1 MKRQTLLTI
10 VLMAL
15 IAISSVSVAHLQS
28 RKTPNFSFSDL
39 TGKQLS
45 LASTRGK
52 VVLVDQW
59 ATWCGPCKK
68 EIPNFAELQKKYPD
82 KLVVIGISYDDDQST
97 LSDFLRKDPVGQKI
111 NYPIVFGTGLKQQ
124 PFGNP
129 EGLPTLFVI
138 DKKGTLRQ
146 QHEGYISPNEL
157 NSLVE
162 KLIAEN

>member
-1 MKRQTLLTI
+1 M
-10 VLMAL
+10 M
-15 IAISSVSVAHLQS
+15 SVPVAYLQS
-28 RKTPNFSFSDL
+28 KKAPNFSFSDL
-39 TGKQLS
+39 AGKQHS
-45 LASTRGK
+45 LASSRGK

-82 KLVVIGISYDDDQST
+82 KLTVIGISYDDDQST
-97 LSDFLRKDPVGQKI
+97 LSEFLRKDPVGQKI

-129 EGLPTLFVI
+129 DGLPTLFII
-138 DKKGTLRQ
+138 DKKGTIRQ
-146 QHEGYISPNEL
+146 EHVGFISANEL